1 MNPRTYHSRYTG
13 FVSTHCTCGA
23 ELPPDARF
31 CHKCGKPQ
39 YEPSFEEEPSAA
51 EVQPVAAPV
60 VAEIRPL
67 EINFRNSAAVRTAL
81 ITALITSVLSSLPI
95 PPQGVWLLISLLM
108 AGFMAVFLYIRRTG
122 QSLSVVSG
130 ARMGWITGVFS
141 FAIATIFF
149 TLSVLLITNRGGFST
164 FYREQL
170 QGRMARDADVEK
182 FLELLQNPAGLGTVL
197 FLTLGLLFVLFTIFP
212 TLGGALGAKVFARD
226 RV

>member
-1 MNPRTYHSRYTG
+1 M
-13 FVSTHCTCGA
+13 STHCTCGA

-39 YEPSFEEEPSAA
+39 YESSFEEEPPAA
-51 EVQPVAAPV
+51 EVQPVAAPE

-67 EINFRNSAAVRTAL
+67 EINFRNPAAVRTAL

-130 ARMGWITGVFS
+130 ARMGWITGIFS